1 MTYDVAALGEL
12 LIDFTESGTS
22 PQGNSLME
30 ACPGGAPCNVLAML
44 AGIGHKTAFIGKVG
58 RDAFGEQLE
67 RALEE
72 VGVSTKGLV
81 KDDAV
86 HTTLAIVASLPGGDR
101 DFSFYRNPGADMMLS
116 EREVDADICSSTRV
130 FCYGTLSLTS
140 EPVASAARYAIEV
153 AEQNASVMAFDPN
166 LRPPLWDTMEHA
178 REEVL
183 WGMGHAQVLK
193 ISDNEIQWLS
203 GREDFDEGIAWLR
216 ERFDVPLILLT
227 LGPNGSRAYQGDL
240 HVEVP
245 GVSLP
250 ETIET
255 TGAGDCFFGSS
266 IHYILEHGWRAYTQ
280 DELREL
286 LAWSNAAAALVTT
299 RKGALRAMP
308 SAAEVEGLLARIG

>member
-44 AGIGHKTAFIGKVG
+44 AGLGHKTAFIGKVG

-183 WGMGHAQVLK
+183 WGMGHADVLK

-203 GREDFDEGIAWLR
+203 GREDYDEGIAWLR
-216 ERFDVPLILLT
+216 ERFDIPLILLT

-240 HVEVP
+240 RVEVP
-245 GVSLP
+245 GFHLAQ
-250 ETIET
+250 TIET
-255 TGAGDCFFGSS
+255 TGAGDCFFGGAL
-266 IHYILEHGWRAYTQ
+266 HYLLEHGWRAYTE
-280 DELREL
+280 DELAHL
-286 LAWSNAAAALVTT
+286 LRWANAGAAIVTC

-308 SAAEVEGLLARIG
+308 HADEIEALLAREA